1 MQGISYRLVVVEL
14 FRSFLVL
21 LCNGGLVFGGVF
33 VEVRAWLMMKKMPSS
48 AWNLSTRLLLSRSY
62 I

>member
-21 LCNGGLVFGGVF
+21 LYNGGFVFNGVL
-33 VEVRAWLMMKKMPSS
+33 VEVCAWG
-48 AWNLSTRLLLSRSY
+48 
-62 I
+62 